1 MDRSSLPEVLRPA
14 RWHSGVIFA
23 SPHSGRDYP
32 EWFRRESRLPLTAL
46 RSSEDAFMDLLIA
59 PAVDAGAVVLNARV
73 PRCLVDVN
81 RGADDMDPLVVR
93 GAPMRPLNPRT
104 MAGLGVIPR
113 VVSQGRAIRD
123 QAIDRDE
130 AARRIDAYWRPYHA
144 ALRDLIDEAV
154 ERFGQAV
161 LIDMHSMPS
170 EALTHLLAPR
180 PQVVLGDRHGV
191 SAARW
196 VSDAVAAALEAE
208 GLMLRRNSPFAG
220 AYIAAAYGRP
230 MQNIH
235 VVQVELVRSLYM
247 DERTV
252 EAHAGFDDCAA
263 RIGRIVTALASLGAQ
278 PDESTPIA
286 AE

>member
-1 MDRSSLPEVLRPA
+1 MDRSCLPEVLRPA
-14 RWHSGVIFA
+14 LWHSGVIFA

-32 EWFRRESRLPLTAL
+32 DWFRRESRLTLTAL
-46 RSSEDAFMDLLIA
+46 RSSEDAFMDRLIA

-73 PRCLVDVN
+73 PRSLIDVN
-81 RGADDMDPLVVR
+81 RGPEDLDPLVVR
-93 GAPMRPLNPRT
+93 DTPMRPLNPRT

-113 VVSQGRAIRD
+113 VVSQGRQIRD
-123 QAIDRDE
+123 AAIDRAE
-130 AARRIDAYWRPYHA
+130 AMRRIDDYWRPYHA
-144 ALRDLIDEAV
+144 ALRGLIDEALD
-154 ERFGQAV
+154 RFGQAI

-196 VSDAVAAALEAE
+196 VSDAVAAAFEAE
-208 GLMLRRNSPFAG
+208 GLSLRRNSPFAG
-220 AYIAAAYGRP
+220 AYVAAAYGRP
-230 MQNIH
+230 QQDVH

-247 DERTV
+247 NEV
-252 EAHAGFDDCAA
+252 EILPHDGFDACAE
-263 RIGRIVTALASLGAQ
+263 RIGRIVTRLADLGAQ
-278 PDESTPIA
+278 PDSTPIA